1 MSIKSGKNTFT
12 NDEVKI
18 VMVSKSGERVELT
31 GMESVE
37 LVFDGEKS
45 TALEAFSVKVVSEKP
60 VTPTNTTPPEC
71 RKESVHG
78 YAIDG
83 NGNYIDRNGALQ

>member
-1 MSIKSGKNTFT
+1 MNIKPGKNTFT
-12 NDEVKI
+12 KDEVKI

-37 LVFDGEKS
+37 LVFNGGKS
-45 TALEAFSVKVVSEKP
+45 TALEAFSVKVASGKP
-60 VTPTNTTPPEC
+60 VPPTKPTPPEC

-78 YAIDG
+78 YAVDE